1 MSLMTMSLMLGV
13 RISGSHWPLLTPKCS
28 AQPGLSSHGRVASSE
43 RGAAPTLYIIARL
56 HPTVLP
62 NFTNFSIAQQ
72 LNVRNEKTQRGVTG
86 YTSVFTCSRLAI
98 SITCENIKTAAVAL
112 KLMGVADCVIFHTEI
127 MFCVID

>member
-1 MSLMTMSLMLGV
+1 M
-13 RISGSHWPLLTPKCS
+13 
-28 AQPGLSSHGRVASSE
+28 ASSE

-98 SITCENIKTAAVAL
+98 TCENIKTAAVAL
-112 KLMGVADCVIFHTEI
+112 KLMGVADRVIFYTEI